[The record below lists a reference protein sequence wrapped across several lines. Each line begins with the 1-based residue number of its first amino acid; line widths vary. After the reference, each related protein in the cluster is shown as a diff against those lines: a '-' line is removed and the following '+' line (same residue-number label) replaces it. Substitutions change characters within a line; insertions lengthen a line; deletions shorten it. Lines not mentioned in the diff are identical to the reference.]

1 MNEKIVRPAVDVTV
15 NDGQLEAF
23 KSLAKAMTDKSEA
36 EPGTLGYEWFF
47 SSDGTR
53 CRLLEIYVNADAVMA
68 HFAGPVVRELVPQ
81 LIPLCRMD
89 RFEIY
94 GDPGPQVAQVAAGF
108 GAQVF
113 SYWVGLSR

>member
-1 MNEKIVRPAVDVTV
+1 MNAKIVRLAVDATV
-15 NDGQLEAF
+15 NEGQLEAF
-23 KSLAKAMTDKSEA
+23 KALAKAMTERSEA

-53 CRLLEIYVNADAVMA
+53 CRLLETYENADAVTA

-81 LIPLCRMD
+81 LVPLCKLD

-94 GDPGPQVAQVAAGF
+94 GDPGPQVAQIAAGF
-108 GAQVF
+108 GAQIF
-113 SYWVGLSR
+113 SYWVGMSR